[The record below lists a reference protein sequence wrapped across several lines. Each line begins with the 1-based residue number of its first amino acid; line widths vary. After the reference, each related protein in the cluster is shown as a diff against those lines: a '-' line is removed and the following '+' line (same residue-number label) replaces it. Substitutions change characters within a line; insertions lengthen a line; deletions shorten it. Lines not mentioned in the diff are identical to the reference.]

1 MEEDGPANRAPP
13 SSDLNAL
20 SSELTGV
27 LATVLGS
34 LNDRVQTLEVQLSSE
49 TAGKKAAEKALEETT
64 ARLQQLEFKLDEVH
78 QTQQRLNDASSS
90 LEAQFESGLADMLTR
105 VKKTEDETA
114 QLKAE
119 EEKARAEL
127 EAKMEEKERQALEKE
142 KQARGEKNLGK
153 LRANTQKIAEEH
165 KKKSSVDATINLVQ
179 DAATRAREEAAKKRQ
194 QGDLIKEWTAM
205 IEARLKAVEDRPVF
219 DPASVTAAVTAAA
232 EAPSGDDEVATAEVA
247 AAPTGSGL
255 RVVPVP
261 IGRRKSSGIDAA
273 TAEDVA
279 AKAAAKA
286 AEEATTSLKATMLDE
301 LSAQVAA
308 RVSGQITAAVTKGVK
323 EHGKEAYD
331 TALVATDAVDARLRA
346 AMQQSASFEQLCN
359 ERIAALRSVSH
370 DAAMHASQALSKV
383 QENSASAAE
392 MQSIRE
398 RHETLHRD
406 LVSLR
411 SASASKCERETL
423 EDLKSSLES
432 EITARLSALESRLT
446 AERDDSV
453 SAVKQLLL
461 EKIES
466 GLKTSEGTFEASLTS
481 RLSLLDSQISRKL
494 DSGKEY
500 EKMIEVAIADGT
512 TSKRLKMIESQ
523 MAHLLRLIQ
532 QLVDVKPPPSPVM
545 PGNDASLSPSTYA
558 IPTPSPAQRKLPPA
572 ATRAAV
578 LHERPRR
585 EQPILAHSGSGIMS
599 SFPSQNLI
607 QHRPPP
613 NTPVRPASA
622 GNMRHVDSA
631 PALGPQAS
639 IDGSDA
645 FVPIRRPTSAKP
657 TQPERYGHTRIFA
670 AVRTTTPSNSPTKML
685 NP

>member
-1 MEEDGPANRAPP
+1 M
-13 SSDLNAL
+13 
-20 SSELTGV
+20 
-27 LATVLGS
+27 
-34 LNDRVQTLEVQLSSE
+34 
-49 TAGKKAAEKALEETT
+49 
-64 ARLQQLEFKLDEVH
+64 
-78 QTQQRLNDASSS
+78 
-90 LEAQFESGLADMLTR
+90 
-105 VKKTEDETA
+105 
-114 QLKAE
+114 
-119 EEKARAEL
+119 
-127 EAKMEEKERQALEKE
+127 
-142 KQARGEKNLGK
+142 
-153 LRANTQKIAEEH
+153 
-165 KKKSSVDATINLVQ
+165 
-179 DAATRAREEAAKKRQ
+179 
-194 QGDLIKEWTAM
+194 
-205 IEARLKAVEDRPVF
+205 
-219 DPASVTAAVTAAA
+219 TAAA

-261 IGRRKSSGIDAA
+261 IGRRKNSGIDAA

-331 TALVATDAVDARLRA
+331 AALVATDAVDARLRA

-370 DAAMHASQALSKV
+370 DAAMNASQALSKV

-432 EITARLSALESRLT
+432 EADARLSALESRLT

-481 RLSLLDSQISRKL
+481 RLSLLDSQIAK
-494 DSGKEY
+494 
-500 EKMIEVAIADGT
+500 A
-512 TSKRLKMIESQ
+512 RLRQ
-523 MAHLLRLIQ
+523 G
-532 QLVDVKPPPSPVM
+532 V
-545 PGNDASLSPSTYA
+545 
-558 IPTPSPAQRKLPPA
+558 
-572 ATRAAV
+572 
-578 LHERPRR
+578 R
-585 EQPILAHSGSGIMS
+585 E
-599 SFPSQNLI
+599 
-607 QHRPPP
+607 
-613 NTPVRPASA
+613 
-622 GNMRHVDSA
+622 D
-631 PALGPQAS
+631 
-639 IDGSDA
+639 D
-645 FVPIRRPTSAKP
+645 
-657 TQPERYGHTRIFA
+657 
-670 AVRTTTPSNSPTKML
+670 
-685 NP
+685 